1 MTQRSLFGGEREAD
15 ARVQRFRP
23 ERLVLAREARGL
35 QKKELADRV
44 DLTPSA
50 ISQIELGKIRPTS
63 ETLLRLAL
71 TLRVRPEFFSA
82 APPALIAAENCHFR
96 RLRSATQTEQ
106 RRVRASGA
114 LILEVVEQ
122 LEQLAEL
129 PAEAITAL
137 AAHVESRDDVEALA
151 ERVREE
157 WGLGQGPI
165 SNMVALLERRG
176 VLPVEIE
183 GHSERLDAFS
193 VWAERRPM
201 VFLATEKGS
210 ASRRRFDA
218 AHELG
223 HLLMHVDV
231 SAGDGALENQADAFA
246 SALLLPRTSFAA
258 ECPRRLSW
266 PQLLELKRRWKVSLA
281 AMVRRAYDLGI
292 YSEATYRRGYM
303 QLNKRGWR
311 ENEPEEPPMERPQV
325 LREVVQLLEGAG
337 YPRARIAE
345 SVHLHTP
352 DLERLL
358 LLPVSR

>member
-1 MTQRSLFGGEREAD
+1 MTQRSLFGGERETD
-15 ARVQRFRP
+15 ALVQRFRP
-23 ERLVLAREARGL
+23 ARLVLAREARGL
-35 QKKELADRV
+35 QKRELADRV
-44 DLTPSA
+44 GLTPSA
-50 ISQIELGKIRPTS
+50 ISQIERGKTRPTA

-71 TLRVRPEFFSA
+71 TLGVRAEFLA
-82 APPALIAAENCHFR
+82 APPPALIAAEDCHFR

-106 RRVRASGA
+106 RRVRARGA
-114 LILEVVEQ
+114 MILEVVRH
-122 LEQLAEL
+122 LEELAEL
-129 PAEAITAL
+129 PAESVTAL
-137 AAHVESRDDVEALA
+137 AAHVEGRDEVEALA
-151 ERVREE
+151 ERVRAE

-165 SNMVALLERRG
+165 SSMVALLERHG
-176 VLPVEIE
+176 VLPVEID

-193 VWAERRPM
+193 VWADRRPM

-231 SAGDGALENQADAFA
+231 AAGDAALENQADAFA
-246 SALLLPRTSFAA
+246 SAFLLPRASFAA
-258 ECPRRLSW
+258 ECPARLSW
-266 PQLLELKRRWKVSLA
+266 PELVELKRRWKVSLA

-311 ENEPEEPPMERPQV
+311 ESEPAEPEMERPAV
-325 LREVVQLLEGAG
+325 LRQVIRLLEEAG
-337 YPRARIAE
+337 YPRARVAE
-345 SVHLHTP
+345 SVHLHTT

-358 LLPVSR
+358 LLPAA

>member
-1 MTQRSLFGGEREAD
+1 MIQRGLFGTERDAD
-15 ARVQRFRP
+15 ALLQDFRP

-35 QKKELADRV
+35 QKKELAERI

-50 ISQIELGKIRPTS
+50 VSQIELGKIRPAP

-71 TLRVRPEFFSA
+71 ALRVPPGFFSG
-82 APPALIAAENCHFR
+82 PPPVGIAAEDCHFR

-114 LILEVVEQ
+114 LILEVVQE

-129 PAEAITAL
+129 PPESITSLATHAETA
-137 AAHVESRDDVEALA
+137 ADVEHLA
-151 ERVREE
+151 ERVRET
-157 WGLGQGPI
+157 WGLGLGPI
-165 SNMVALLERRG
+165 SDMVALLEHHG
-176 VLPVEIE
+176 VLPIEVE

-193 VWAERRPM
+193 VWAGGRPV
-201 VFLATEKGS
+201 VFLSTQKES

-231 SAGDGALENQADAFA
+231 SPGDPALEKEADAFA
-246 SALLLPRTSFAA
+246 SAFLLPRSTFGA

-266 PQLLELKRRWKVSLA
+266 PHLRELKRRWKVSLA

-303 QLNKRGWR
+303 QLNQRGWR
-311 ENEPEEPPMERPQV
+311 ESEPEEPALERPRMLQ
-325 LREVVQLLEGAG
+325 EVIALLEGAG
-337 YPRARIAE
+337 HPRSQIAE
-345 SVHLHTP
+345 RVHLHVP

-358 LLPVSR
+358 GLGV

>member
-1 MTQRSLFGGEREAD
+1 MIQRGLFGTDRDAD
-15 ARVQRFRP
+15 ALVEGFRP
-23 ERLVLAREARGL
+23 QRLILAREARGL
-35 QKKELADRV
+35 QKKELAERV

-50 ISQIELGKIRPTS
+50 VSQIELGKIRPAP

-71 TLRVRPEFFSA
+71 ALRVPPGFFSG
-82 APPALIAAENCHFR
+82 PPPLAIAAEDCHFR

-106 RRVRASGA
+106 RRVRATGA
-114 LILEVVEQ
+114 MILEVVHQ

-129 PAEAITAL
+129 PAEELTPL
-137 AAHVESRDDVEALA
+137 AAHVETGEEIEALA
-151 ERVREE
+151 ERVREA
-157 WGLGQGPI
+157 WNLGLGPV
-165 SNMVALLERRG
+165 SDVVALLERRG
-176 VLPVEIE
+176 VLPVEVD

-193 VWAERRPM
+193 VWAGHRPV
-201 VFLATEKGS
+201 VFLSTEKES

-223 HLLMHVDV
+223 HLLMHADV
-231 SAGDGALENQADAFA
+231 SPGDPELEKEADTFA
-246 SALLLPRTSFAA
+246 SAFLLPRATFGA

-266 PQLLELKRRWKVSLA
+266 PHLQELKRRWKVSLA

-311 ENEPEEPPMERPQV
+311 ENEPDEPIMERPRV
-325 LREVVQLLEGAG
+325 LQEVVQLLERAG
-337 YPRARIAE
+337 FPRSRVAE
-345 SVHLHTP
+345 RVCLHVP

-358 LLPVSR
+358 ALSTP